1 MIRSVSIR
9 RQNGIALIMVLL
21 AMALVVLLSSG
32 MTREQSLRVFRASHL
47 LGQQQGYS
55 VALGAE
61 EFAKQ
66 ILFRDYEDDKDGDAL
81 ADSPDEEWS
90 QYAAILPL
98 DDNGVIEVQVD
109 DLSGRINLND
119 LVAADGSVDEVTRGR
134 VERLLQIVEVSSI
147 SVDAL
152 IDWID
157 SNDEAISAR
166 GAEDGVYLLQDPS
179 YRAANQYFTSVSEL
193 RLIDGMTGDDYW
205 KLSPYV
211 AALPVSGLGINVN
224 MAPAPVIQALHEK
237 LTQADAGA
245 ILEGIEEERFENVQ
259 DFLALSQ
266 FAGLGLKATGLGV
279 RSYFF
284 EVASRVTVDNRQ
296 VNLVSLLYRGP
307 DGALDVVARDSGQKN
322 RITKKPFTVSEDQ

>member
-1 MIRSVSIR
+1 MSRPVSIR
-9 RQNGIALIMVLL
+9 RQQGIALIMVLL

-47 LGQQQGYS
+47 LAQQQGYS

-66 ILFRDYEDDKDGDAL
+66 ILFRDYEDDKEADAL
-81 ADSPDEEWS
+81 IDSPDEEWS

-134 VERLLQIVEVSSI
+134 IERLLQIVEVSSI

-157 SNDEAISAR
+157 TNDEAISAR
-166 GAEDGVYLLQDPS
+166 GAEDGAYLTQDPS

-193 RLIDGMTGDDYW
+193 RLIDGMSGEDFW
-205 KLSPYV
+205 KLRPYV

-224 MAPAPVIQALHEK
+224 MAPAQVIQALHEK
-237 LTQADAGA
+237 LTPADADA
-245 ILEGIEEERFENVQ
+245 ILDGIEEERFENVQ

-266 FAGLGLKATGLGV
+266 FAGLGLRPNGLGV

-284 EVASRVTVDNRQ
+284 EVASRVTFDNRQ
-296 VNLVSLLYRGP
+296 VNLVSMLYRGP
-307 DGALDVVARDSGQKN
+307 DGALDIVARDSGQKN